1 MVMVRIVD
9 DILGV
14 NVCFIFPSVRNLSSQ
29 WLEMKRL

>member
-1 MVMVRIVD
+1 MVMVGIVD

-14 NVCFIFPSVRNLSSQ
+14 MFCFFFSSVRNLSSQ

>member
-1 MVMVRIVD
+1 MVMVGIVD

-14 NVCFIFPSVRNLSSQ
+14 MFFFFFPSVRNLSSQ